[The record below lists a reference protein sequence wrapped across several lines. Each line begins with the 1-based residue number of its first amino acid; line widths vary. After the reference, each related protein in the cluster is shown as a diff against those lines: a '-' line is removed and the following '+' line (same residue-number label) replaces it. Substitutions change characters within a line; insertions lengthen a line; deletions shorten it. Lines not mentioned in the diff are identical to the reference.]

1 MSSRHGGGPPRI
13 HKTAIPAVFLVLAL
27 AGCQNTAVPPDYG
40 SSTGDVSLISDSG
53 DNTSSEFS
61 DSASSAVSSS
71 STQSEISSS
80 SVSNE
85 SSSNESSGSSSLS
98 ASSSSASSSTSSS
111 YTSSSSSIS
120 SSTSSSTSSSS
131 NPPTVVIPDIVVPTS
146 PGTAVFT
153 ASGIV
158 LDYSNASNGY
168 VSVKYTGSAE
178 RVKFR
183 YNCSGK
189 EYTFDV
195 ITNGAAQYFP
205 LSCGSGTYTFS
216 VFEKIEGNSYSTP
229 IQQTV
234 GISVTNDIKPYTYS
248 NSYVYYSKSSN
259 CVQKAAELCAGKTSD
274 IDKISAIFL
283 YISSNISYDY
293 QLAATV
299 KGGYIPNPDKTLS
312 SKKGICFDY
321 ASLMAA
327 MLRSQGIP
335 TRLVIGYAS
344 PDIYHAWN
352 EIYTEETGWITP
364 ELLMNK
370 RGYNIVDATFYAS
383 AADKVTISNYIMNST
398 NYSAVYYY

>member
-1 MSSRHGGGPPRI
+1 M
-13 HKTAIPAVFLVLAL
+13 
-27 AGCQNTAVPPDYG
+27 
-40 SSTGDVSLISDSG
+40 
-53 DNTSSEFS
+53 
-61 DSASSAVSSS
+61 
-71 STQSEISSS
+71 
-80 SVSNE
+80 
-85 SSSNESSGSSSLS
+85 
-98 ASSSSASSSTSSS
+98 
-111 YTSSSSSIS
+111 
-120 SSTSSSTSSSS
+120 
-131 NPPTVVIPDIVVPTS
+131 IPDIAVPTS

-195 ITNGAAQYFP
+195 MTNGAAQYFP
-205 LSCGSGTYTFS
+205 LSCGSGSYTFS
-216 VFEKIEGNSYSTP
+216 VFEKIEGTSYSTS

-299 KGGYIPNPDKTLS
+299 KGGYIPNPDSTLR

-352 EIYTEETGWITP
+352 EIYIEETGWITP
-364 ELLMNK
+364 ELLMSK
-370 RGYNIVDATFYAS
+370 RGYNIADATFYAS
-383 AADKVTISNYIMNST
+383 ASDKVTISNYIMNST
-398 NYSAVYYY
+398 NYYAVYCY